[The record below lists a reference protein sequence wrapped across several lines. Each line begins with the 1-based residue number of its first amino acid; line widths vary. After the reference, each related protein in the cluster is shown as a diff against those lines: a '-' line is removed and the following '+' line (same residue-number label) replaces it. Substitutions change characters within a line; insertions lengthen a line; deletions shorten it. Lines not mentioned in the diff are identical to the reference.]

1 MSPLS
6 FSDVDNIPSHIVVS
20 TGVDVDLHIR
30 DGDHAAR
37 LAGKLKKGRFIPASN
52 RLVRPVSNRAT
63 SLLSVS
69 QRRTS
74 D

>member
-30 DGDHAAR
+30 DGDAAR